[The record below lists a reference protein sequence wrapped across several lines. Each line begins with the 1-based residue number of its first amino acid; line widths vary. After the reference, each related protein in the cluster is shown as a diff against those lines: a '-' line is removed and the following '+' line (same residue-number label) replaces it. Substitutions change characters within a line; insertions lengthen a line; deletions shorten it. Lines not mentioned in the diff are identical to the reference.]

1 MTDGYARTVEYF
13 SMTEFNALRPITQRL
28 TSTPVKDLPYIV
40 YFLASSIAT
49 CGQALQAPSD
59 QATHRSND
67 NTVLVH
73 KLKTR
78 ISSLL
83 QERSH
88 EGRFTAVV
96 LIKAVVEAGGRE
108 GLSSAESWVRGL
120 LALLGK
126 NDSVSTKKLCLIA
139 ITRIFS
145 LTQRYPTLVREI
157 TTPLLPSFITIC
169 LNLIKPNIV
178 RTDDATL
185 TILSP
190 FLEPV
195 FRSLSELLPH
205 HPTIFRPFTPRLNS
219 IALNLIGDAS
229 TPLVITDLASD
240 IITALHFSASK
251 NAAAAEWTQTCKAVI
266 LSCHTAADLTFRSV
280 IEDWE
285 CPEEIGPSTLVD
297 KDYDNRV
304 HARGPD
310 TFGLAAWIGVH
321 YGIQRLVRLVRLL
334 MKLLSRQTAQQVS
347 FQIGLIIDLAARLTA
362 VTAMQDSRA
371 SQFSVR
377 PNAEVGRDE
386 RDELWMELPTLHIAT
401 LDLLSTILESFSGA
415 ALPIARIVFDQTI
428 DVFNA
433 EQRDEGLRI
442 AAYRLIEQLLCLLGS
457 SLDRSDVNMLTPVV
471 KSCCADSI
479 FQGQTEIMPAN
490 GSRPN
495 GSAPI
500 DADSFVKQQKESLQ
514 CNPPGKRQEVHRAA
528 FRLLPYFLSTL
539 PASAVPHSLRTEIDR
554 TAILAQNTKALLA
567 SVLKP
572 PLANKGQYAPP
583 SIMPFLARTSS
594 GSLAIE
600 GLLRPR
606 MPLIRDDNWPVNND
620 VDVSEEDEGVDS
632 EAVDPAGELC
642 ANSNTDLPEG
652 SDLLDRLEHS
662 LNNSPLDTKTDLD
675 GSSMRRTVVDAQES
689 FADQFLSKQTTKRDF
704 AALNESEAKHD
715 QETGIQDVKKPHVA
729 TGPSSTDV
737 NKRRR
742 LADKPNTLDSEDGPN
757 ISGVEAPILPEPGKQ
772 VAAENSSERI
782 STQVESK
789 KATDIVANT
798 ISGTNGIQVDPDD
811 ESDSDIPEVIY
822 SSSEDGEG

>member
-1 MTDGYARTVEYF
+1 VEYF
-13 SMTEFNALRPITQRL
+13 NMMEFNALRPITQRL
-28 TSTPVKDLPYIV
+28 TSTPVKDLPHIV

-49 CGQALQAPSD
+49 CSQALQAPSD
-59 QATHRSND
+59 QATSRSND
-67 NTVLVH
+67 NAVLVH

-96 LIKAVVEAGGRE
+96 LIKAVVEASGRE

-157 TTPLLPSFITIC
+157 TTPLLPSFITMC
-169 LNLIKPNIV
+169 LNLIKPNTARV
-178 RTDDATL
+178 GDATS
-185 TILSP
+185 TIPSP

-195 FRSLSELLPH
+195 FRSLSELLPY

-219 IALNLIGDAS
+219 IALSLIGDAS
-229 TPLVITDLASD
+229 TPFVIADLASD
-240 IITALHFSASK
+240 IVTALHFSASK

-285 CPEEIGPSTLVD
+285 CSEEIGPPASID
-297 KDYDNRV
+297 KDYSRAI
-304 HARGPD
+304 HAREPD
-310 TFGLAAWIGVH
+310 AFGLAAWIGVH
-321 YGIQRLVRLVRLL
+321 YGIQRLVRLLRLL
-334 MKLLSRQTAQQVS
+334 MKLLSRQTAQPVS
-347 FQIGLIIDLAARLTA
+347 FQIGLIIDLTTRLTA
-362 VTAMQDSRA
+362 VTAMQGPRA

-377 PNAEVGRDE
+377 LNAEVGRDE
-386 RDELWMELPTLHIAT
+386 RDELWVELPTLHIAT

-415 ALPIARIVFDQTI
+415 ALPIARIIFDQAI

-442 AAYRLIEQLLCLLGS
+442 AAYKLTEQLLCLVGS
-457 SLDRSDVNMLTPVV
+457 SLNRSDVNMLTPVV
-471 KSCCADSI
+471 KGCCADLIS
-479 FQGQTEIMPAN
+479 QGQSEVMPTN

-500 DADSFVKQQKESLQ
+500 DADSFVKQQKESFQ
-514 CNPPGKRQEVHRAA
+514 FNPLGKRQEVHCAA
-528 FRLLPYFLSTL
+528 FRLLPCFLSTL
-539 PASAVPHSLRTEIDR
+539 PANAVPHSLRTEIDR
-554 TAILAQNTKALLA
+554 TAILTQNAKAMLA

-572 PLANKGQYAPP
+572 PFANVGQYAPP

-594 GSLAIE
+594 GSLDIE
-600 GLLRPR
+600 ALLRPR
-606 MPLIRDDNWPVNND
+606 MPLIRDDNRPTNSD
-620 VDVSEEDEGVDS
+620 VDVSEEGEGVES
-632 EAVDPAGELC
+632 EAVNPAEERC
-642 ANSNTDLPEG
+642 ANSNTDFPEG

-662 LNNSPLDTKTDLD
+662 LNNSPLETKADLG
-675 GSSMRRTVVDAQES
+675 GSSMKRPVVDAQES
-689 FADQFLSKQTTKRDF
+689 FADQFLSKQTTKRVF
-704 AALNESEAKHD
+704 AALNESEANHD
-715 QETGIQDVKKPHVA
+715 QETGIQDVRKPHVA
-729 TGPSSTDV
+729 TGPLSTDA

-742 LADKPNTLDSEDGPN
+742 LTDKPKTVDSEDGPN
-757 ISGVEAPILPEPGKQ
+757 MPVVEAPVIPEPGEQ
-772 VAAENSSERI
+772 NIAGNYSQHI
-782 STQVESK
+782 STEVESR
-789 KATDIVANT
+789 KAIDILPNT
-798 ISGTNGIQVDPDD
+798 ISQANSGHVDPDE
-811 ESDSDIPEVIY
+811 ESDSEIPEVFY
-822 SSSEDGEG
+822 SSSEDGEDDGT